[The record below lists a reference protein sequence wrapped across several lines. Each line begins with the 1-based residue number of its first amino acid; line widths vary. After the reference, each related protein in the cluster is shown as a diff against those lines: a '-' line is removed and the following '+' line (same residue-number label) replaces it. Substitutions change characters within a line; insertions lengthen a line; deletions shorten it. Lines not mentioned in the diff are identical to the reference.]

1 MINYNNFRYIFPPR
15 PKNAVNPNEL
25 NFWDNGSM
33 IGQIK
38 TNGSN
43 GVIFMNERDIYI
55 YNRHGQRMT
64 NHNLNHDELKVLYSG
79 RGWMVLNGEILN
91 KSKKDEFGNNFNG
104 NFIIFDIL
112 VYNSEY
118 LVGKTFLERVEL
130 LEKLYGRR
138 TLEKDYLYSI
148 SENTHLIKSFET
160 GFKDIFDTYTPIDMV
175 EGVVLK
181 RKNAKLEI
189 GNTENNNYKS
199 QIKSRKATKNY
210 KF

>member
-25 NFWDNGSM
+25 DFWDNGSM

-43 GVIFMNERDIYI
+43 GVIFMNEKDIYI

-64 NHNLNHDELKVLYSG
+64 SHNLDYQQLRSIYTGN
-79 RGWMVLNGEILN
+79 GWMVINGEVLN
-91 KSKKDEFGNNFNG
+91 KSKKDEFGNNFNE
-104 NFIIFDIL
+104 NLIIFDIL
-112 VYNSEY
+112 VYKSQY
-118 LVGKTFLERVEL
+118 LIGKTFSERKDLMEDIFKL
-130 LEKLYGRR
+130 RTGEK
-138 TLEKDYLYSI
+138 EYLWQI
-148 SENTHLIKSFET
+148 TQNIHLVKSFDR
-160 GFKDIFDTYTPIDMV
+160 GFKEVFDKWTEIDMV

-189 GNTENNNYKS
+189 GNTENNNSKS
-199 QIKSRKATKNY
+199 QIKSRKVSKNY